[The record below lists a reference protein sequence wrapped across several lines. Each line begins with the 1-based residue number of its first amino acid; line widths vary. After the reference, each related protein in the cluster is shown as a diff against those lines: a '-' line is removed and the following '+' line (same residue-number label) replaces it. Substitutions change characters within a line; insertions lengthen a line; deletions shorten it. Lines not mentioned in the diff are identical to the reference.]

1 MSIEPNAKVWFVTG
15 SQHLYGEKV
24 LNQVNVNS
32 QEIALGLSNSEH
44 ISTEV
49 VFKPTVTT
57 PSEITRMC
65 QEANMDDSCIGIIFW
80 MHTFSP
86 SKMWIDGLL
95 KLQKPWMHLHTQFN
109 VELPWHEIDMN
120 FMNLNQ
126 SAHGCREFGFIGTR
140 LGIDRHV
147 VAGHWQTAKV
157 QQRVGT
163 WVRVATAWSACQ
175 TLKVARFGDNMRQ
188 VAVTEGNKVSAQ
200 IQFGYEVHAYS
211 LGALTAYINAVSD
224 ADVASLVDEYV
235 TLYNL
240 GFSLTEDAH
249 KAEMLRNEARLELG
263 LERFLINHQCGAFT
277 NTFEDLTGMSNLPG
291 LATQRLMAKGYGYGG
306 EGDWKTAAMVR
317 IMKVMSQGLTGG
329 NSFMEDYTYH
339 FGENGQVLGAHML
352 EVCPSITDQKPIL
365 DVHRHTIGCKADI
378 ARLKFTAASG
388 PSINVTTIDLGNR
401 FRMIVNKL
409 ETVQPP
415 QPLVNLPVAHALWNP
430 LPSLETSAEAWILA
444 GGAHHSSYS
453 QAITPEM
460 MELFA
465 SMAGIEVCVIDEL
478 TTIRP
483 FKEQLRNN
491 DLYFNGRIRQ

>member
-211 LGALTAYINAVSD
+211 LGALT
-224 ADVASLVDEYV
+224 
-235 TLYNL
+235 
-240 GFSLTEDAH
+240 
-249 KAEMLRNEARLELG
+249 
-263 LERFLINHQCGAFT
+263 
-277 NTFEDLTGMSNLPG
+277 
-291 LATQRLMAKGYGYGG
+291 
-306 EGDWKTAAMVR
+306 
-317 IMKVMSQGLTGG
+317 
-329 NSFMEDYTYH
+329 
-339 FGENGQVLGAHML
+339 
-352 EVCPSITDQKPIL
+352 
-365 DVHRHTIGCKADI
+365 
-378 ARLKFTAASG
+378 
-388 PSINVTTIDLGNR
+388 
-401 FRMIVNKL
+401 
-409 ETVQPP
+409 
-415 QPLVNLPVAHALWNP
+415 
-430 LPSLETSAEAWILA
+430 
-444 GGAHHSSYS
+444 
-453 QAITPEM
+453 
-460 MELFA
+460 
-465 SMAGIEVCVIDEL
+465 
-478 TTIRP
+478 
-483 FKEQLRNN
+483 
-491 DLYFNGRIRQ
+491 